1 MSTTALLET
10 RGTTHG
16 RFADNAKFAQ
26 ALRSIWRQSPHWER
40 MPEEHREALDHM
52 AGKLSRIL
60 SGQSRFRDHFD
71 DIAGYAQLAAEACD
85 K

>member
-1 MSTTALLET
+1 MSAQELIAE

-16 RFADNAKFAQ
+16 SFSDNAKFAQ
-26 ALRSIWRQSPHWER
+26 ALRSVWRQSPHWSR
-40 MPEEHREALDHM
+40 MPEEHREALDHI

-60 SGQSRFRDHFD
+60 SGQSRHDDHWR
-71 DIAGYAQLAAEACD
+71 DIAGYATLALEACE